1 MSVQDG
7 PDISARAAW
16 QSRMTSRSAQLDGMD
31 PSGVRR
37 VFHEN
42 HPPGV
47 HEIDYTRWSLALVAG
62 WLSSARLSA
71 RTRAVLGEYH
81 RELRLDADLF
91 AQRLQRDLHL
101 AAQKLDQMKRD
112 AAQRLQQAREAE
124 QRAASARE
132 WTDRLLNELSPLAQQ
147 AARELRAAPN
157 GAPVLLGY
165 GNNAPVAT
173 TEQTMVVDMELDQD
187 DEANQQPPPSPAQP
201 VTQALLHIGWLH
213 DTNPPRPA
221 DGDGVYLTFAATGW
235 EGIRV
240 TASNGRYEY
249 FDAQHSIWYPTNA
262 FFLWCNLFT
271 RQPAG
276 ASPSFTCNGGPI
288 TVDWGHVTQ
297 HTFRYMTEFHVK
309 EVHTLWPPE
318 MDEIT
323 LAGHLQT
330 ALDHWATAS
339 QTTYN
344 VPGFG
349 NARLAWVPGEIGTH
363 LRTFF
368 PLEPHYQYTVQQMS
382 DLADLV
388 AGWN

>member
-7 PDISARAAW
+7 PDISAQAAW
-16 QSRMTSRSAQLDGMD
+16 QSMMTSQSAQLDGMD
-31 PSGVRR
+31 LSGVRR
-37 VFHEN
+37 VFHDRR
-42 HPPGV
+42 PQGV
-47 HEIDYTRWSLALVAG
+47 HEIDYTRWSVALVAG
-62 WLSSARLSA
+62 WLKSARLSA
-71 RTRAVLGEYH
+71 PTRMVLGEYYE
-81 RELRLDADLF
+81 ELRLDAKLF
-91 AQRLQRDLHL
+91 VQRLQRDLYL
-101 AAQKLDQMKRD
+101 AAQELEQMKRD

-124 QRAASARE
+124 QRTASARE
-132 WTDRLLNELSPLAQQ
+132 SADRLLNELAPLAQR
-147 AARELRAAPN
+147 AARELRASPD

-165 GNNAPVAT
+165 GNNAPVPT
-173 TEQTMVVDMELDQD
+173 TEEAMVVDMELDQD
-187 DEANQQPPPSPAQP
+187 DEANQQPPPPPAQP
-201 VTQALLHIGWLH
+201 VAQALLDIEWLH
-213 DTNPPRPA
+213 NTNPPRPA
-221 DGDGVYLTFAATGW
+221 GGDGVYLTFDAPGW
-235 EGIRV
+235 EDIRV

-249 FDAQHSIWYPTNA
+249 FDAQHGIWYPTNA

-276 ASPSFTCNGGPI
+276 TSPRFTCNGREI

-297 HTFRYMTEFHVK
+297 HAFRYMTDFNVK

-323 LAGHLQT
+323 LAGHLQA
-330 ALDHWATAS
+330 ALDHWATTS
-339 QTTYN
+339 QTTYD
-344 VPGFG
+344 VPRFG
-349 NARLAWVPGEIGTH
+349 NARLVWVPGKIGTH